1 MELHYSDVKIALIT
15 GGAGG
20 IGTAITLELLELGC
34 TVLVIDNDASALKT
48 LESKAQEYRGTLI
61 VYEFDLAKTESLE
74 HFFLSEIASTYD
86 PITTL
91 ICCAGI
97 HEGGESF
104 TLDLQDWRKLYAIN
118 LESCF
123 ILSKLVGHHMMETN
137 AKGSIIFISS
147 IHSHIIRGMPSY
159 STAKAA
165 LDMLSKE
172 LAHRF
177 GRSYIRVNTVAPGSI
192 DSPLLRR
199 ALGSQEMFDRAAQRV
214 PLGRLGKPEEVAYLV
229 SYLLSDEAAYINGA
243 TLVIDGGVLLSR

>member
-1 MELHYSDVKIALIT
+1 
-15 GGAGG
+15 
-20 IGTAITLELLELGC
+20 
-34 TVLVIDNDASALKT
+34 
-48 LESKAQEYRGTLI
+48 
-61 VYEFDLAKTESLE
+61 
-74 HFFLSEIASTYD
+74 
-86 PITTL
+86 
-91 ICCAGI
+91 
-97 HEGGESF
+97 
-104 TLDLQDWRKLYAIN
+104 
-118 LESCF
+118 
-123 ILSKLVGHHMMETN
+123 MMETN

-214 PLGRLGKPEEVAYLV
+214 PLGRLGKPEEVA
-229 SYLLSDEAAYINGA
+229 LLSIVPAVRRGSAYINGA